1 MEFALLTP
9 PTNYGIFHIFLFY
22 FILHNATVQ
31 KYIVKV
37 ESLFPK
43 KFANTILSQLS
54 RACFAVL
61 VLMNSM
67 MITGIAPRAGEHDH
81 ELAMSLQRQDRA
93 GVERDQAWTQFKHNH
108 LGGEAE
114 TISE

>member
-1 MEFALLTP
+1 MYWLT
-9 PTNYGIFHIFLFY
+9 TR
-22 FILHNATVQ
+22 FI
-31 KYIVKV
+31 KIKID
-37 ESLFPK
+37 SLFPI